1 MTSSGGNPMP
11 IAFDVIVLPKNKKDS
26 ISTIP
31 FFINVQS
38 NYIIYAD
45 ETKLGL
51 IHILNIETR
60 KNQMIALKPI
70 QWESRGIPG
79 MSIEET
85 KIANNTFYIKYQTLD
100 SRDSIISIQKSFKL
114 KI

>member
-1 MTSSGGNPMP
+1 
-11 IAFDVIVLPKNKKDS
+11 
-26 ISTIP
+26 
-31 FFINVQS
+31 
-38 NYIIYAD
+38 
-45 ETKLGL
+45 
-51 IHILNIETR
+51 
-60 KNQMIALKPI
+60 MIALKPI

-85 KIANNTFYIKYQTLD
+85 KIANKTFYIKYQTLD